1 MHIPDSQSEVGLVAE
16 VEEVEPKTDKESST
30 NMNGTGFVNDG
41 TSSPSDSSDDGVL
54 FTVRTK
60 LFYKKGSE
68 YIDLGVGTLKV
79 QSASGGSVHL
89 LMRND
94 TSLGSIL
101 LNIKVVANMPVWTN
115 KKSVLLVCPTPNPP
129 LSVGEGPVTYLL
141 RVKTAELAEQLLKV
155 IKEHTDKS

>member
-1 MHIPDSQSEVGLVAE
+1 M
-16 VEEVEPKTDKESST
+16 EPKTDKESST
-30 NMNGTGFVNDG
+30 NMNGTGSVNDG
-41 TSSPSDSSDDGVL
+41 TSSPPVLNLSSPSDSNDDGAL

-101 LNIKVVANMPVWTN
+101 LNIKVVANMPMWTN